1 MILENQFL
9 SYSFKIEKAQHKQN
23 ITFGALNPMPKRYF
37 IQLSYLGS
45 AYSGWQIQPNAPSI
59 QATINKA
66 LSVLCR
72 EPIYVVG
79 CGRTDAGVHAAHY
92 FAHFDCKGEINEAE
106 VLFRVNHVLPHDI
119 AIQQLFEVPES
130 AHARF
135 SAVRR
140 TYKYFIHQKKNPFL
154 YTRST
159 FYTKKLDFEAM
170 NKAAKVLIK
179 QADFTTF
186 SKVNAQT
193 KTSICDVQVAEW
205 KQENG
210 QWVFTITANRFLRNM
225 VRSIVGTLF
234 YVGTGKITVEE
245 FESIFHAKDRSKGGS
260 SAPGEGLYLWKIEY
274 PDDLLTGEIQQN
286 FVANF
291 EEEEHE

>member
-1 MILENQFL
+1 
-9 SYSFKIEKAQHKQN
+9 
-23 ITFGALNPMPKRYF
+23 MPKRYF

-59 QATINKA
+59 QATVNKA
-66 LSVLCR
+66 LTVLCR
-72 EPIYVVG
+72 EPIYVIG

-92 FAHFDCKGEINEAE
+92 YAHFDCQGDINEAE
-106 VLFRVNHVLPHDI
+106 VLFRANHILPFDI
-119 AIQQLFEVPES
+119 AIHQLFEVAET

-140 TYKYFIHQKKNPFL
+140 TYKYFIHQDKNPFL

-170 NKAAKVLIK
+170 NAAARVLIQ

-193 KTSICDVQVAEW
+193 KTSICDVQAAGW
-205 KQENG
+205 ALENG
-210 QWVFTITANRFLRNM
+210 HWVFTITANRFLRNM

-234 YVGTGKITVEE
+234 YVGTGKITCEE
-245 FESIFHAKDRSKGGS
+245 FENIFYSKDRMRGGT
-260 SAPGEGLYLWKIEY
+260 SAPGEGLYLWQIEY
-274 PDDLLTGEIQQN
+274 PDGLIQKD
-286 FVANF
+286 VIPANF
-291 EEEEHE
+291 LINKGKVEDE